1 MLPQRSSR
9 SATAW
14 RLAAALCAAAVLLAP
29 RGATADTVTL
39 QAGKT
44 LPDWTAGGA
53 PAYYNHT
60 YETSITTQ
68 YIDTWNNQN
77 GITYFWG
84 SAADSDFA
92 FSLADANPYNPA
104 EKYRTLLRFH
114 RLSRVV
120 PPGAAVTGAELTL
133 TFINYGGASG
143 NAAVQIEGCF
153 MTKAWAH
160 LNENPYKGTG
170 WRYARYDAPSAAS
183 VPWAQPGAW
192 ADCSP
197 AAAISFVLPANG
209 AYGYVSQT
217 IPLPPAI
224 VASWIANNGAANYGV
239 LFRAT
244 NGSVSL
250 ITSQWRKD
258 APALRRPALSVT
270 YSTDPATP
278 QPTPLSGPP
287 LAITTMPRTWW
298 VDPAGSDE
306 AGSGHPD
313 SPFKT
318 PAKALFEA
326 WPGDKIYMRTGVYP
340 GSLQVTRPRI
350 TMQSA
355 PGHWAV
361 VALPRD
367 DPQAAV
373 NVITLRP
380 GADGG
385 VLSNFEITGGFYY
398 GVMFFTSWEN
408 YGAMADRVARGAAPS
423 GWTLSNLSAAYPLP
437 TCPHPTPPRAHARAM
452 AAAGS
457 TTRAAAASSEV
468 MKASNNT
475 FANLEVFNTGA
486 RWRLG
491 GHGIEAVQAYDI
503 TVRDC
508 YFHDIPGAAVHLA
521 GGTARALLERN
532 FVTRTN
538 FGFNLGFATEYEY
551 MDPIH
556 NPALYESINATARN
570 NIIAATNNAGINVWA
585 SLGAVVAHNTL
596 WQAAEGAQSAVLV
609 NAYSHDYTPS
619 GPVLTSCSRLTVW
632 GNLLVRSTAARAGP
646 VFQIRAAGLD
656 PNSPLVMGGNLYYD
670 QDGVGPVPFV
680 WGNGAMLE
688 DERAGGLAF
697 VGNATGWAAHCAT
710 ALGQAATCDLGSLEA
725 NPRLD
730 AAFAPLQPCSPALGR
745 APALL
750 PSAGAAVVAD
760 DFHGRSRVAAAAGA
774 GAAGGGAAGGFDA
787 GAVQAGAAGPTKP
800 MPAPVPLALAAAP
813 APFMGVGPG
822 PAYDKQWPY
831 DFWRTRAC
839 KDLVVDAVGGSDWQS
854 WKADSSYGPFKT
866 VGKALELINQC
877 DRILLRA
884 GQTHVGPFAIY
895 RPNVTITTHPADLA
909 AGSGRAVV
917 TCPAATGA
925 TPCIRTGEGLYGG
938 AAAVQLTNFNVVMAA
953 GTTGSCIHFN
963 EGAGSGSS
971 AYWAFYLA
979 STGKAA
985 AAPTHSVI
993 SDMALTNCGM
1003 HGVKLSTFVRKVRL
1017 EGLAITNPKGA
1028 GIEVR
1033 GGGDLVIARKTI
1045 TGAVDTAVRLGG
1057 GARNCLVERNLI
1069 KDFGGRGILL
1079 GSDNTEVAYMDVD
1092 WAAYG
1097 SAGGSWHDNINTLVR
1112 NNILHGGA
1120 GAGIAFYSAR
1130 DATVVHNTLI
1140 GVAATMQAGVLLNV
1154 SPKQLGP
1161 TWEVGAPNTNITFKN
1176 NVVTLGGDAS
1186 STLMVE
1192 SRLLQGSTYN
1202 RQLALNAPA
1211 GTCPARR
1218 LAAASSSASSTSLR
1232 GGAAP
1237 QGRRM
1242 LRAAAAAAAATATI
1256 SADPTG
1262 GIQQQQHY
1270 RRRQRQLL
1278 STGLPF
1284 AKAMQDA
1291 TGEQGRNPD
1300 GSCPLYPAT
1309 HAWHQDVSSLPVHPN
1324 SQSIKLNIGGTGS
1337 HLHADFGGGYGS
1349 GANRIYYGIPYVV
1362 VDSSKPNGPGLTQI
1376 NIGPAGYPAESDS
1389 SPAGWPIP
1397 PTAPVEGAYANC
1409 PPASCGGDR
1418 HILVV
1423 DNATCLLNEAWRA
1436 VPPALT
1442 GTGAWQADIVA
1453 RFNVSRERLERP
1465 LGWSSADA
1473 AGLAI
1478 LPGLVRYEEIVKGS
1492 IDHAIRFTG
1501 PNSRA
1506 AYAPPASHFAATS
1519 TSPDAPWMGMRV
1531 RLNSSFDCAP
1541 LKRAARIFCVA
1552 LQKYGAVFADN
1563 GSPWYFSGEATAS
1576 WESSGVLSEL
1586 YDISSIPSA
1595 FMEVLDTGCLCLD
1608 ADCTVSECG
1617 GVPGVDPAG
1626 LPVYPAVA
1634 APASANMHFANN
1646 VYFKPGSPAAARY
1659 IDRAVAPF
1667 GAGYSGG
1674 LAGWQAAGYESGSTD
1689 AADPAID
1696 PAKGYKPAAGS
1707 PAVGSVPVL
1716 AEACEDYNGA
1726 PRGAPG
1732 GATDAGAVLA

>member
-1 MLPQRSSR
+1 MLPKGWRSG
-9 SATAW
+9 AAC
-14 RLAAALCAAAVLLAP
+14 LAAALACAVLITP

-53 PAYYNHT
+53 PTYYNHT
-60 YETSITTQ
+60 FETSITTQ

-84 SAADSDFA
+84 SAADADYA
-92 FSLADANPYNPA
+92 FGLADANPYNPA
-104 EKYRTLLRFH
+104 EKYRTLIRFH
-114 RLSRVV
+114 RLSRHV
-120 PPGAAVTGAELTL
+120 PAGAAVTAAELTL
-133 TFINYGGASG
+133 TFINYGGAG
-143 NAAVQIEGCF
+143 GDAAVAIEGCF
-153 MTKAWAH
+153 MTRAWAYS
-160 LNENPYKGTG
+160 NENPYKGTG
-170 WRYARYDAPSAAS
+170 WRYSRYDFPTSAS
-183 VPWAQPGAW
+183 VPWTQPGAW

-197 AAAISFVLPANG
+197 AASISFVLPANG

-224 VASWIANNGAANYGV
+224 VAAWIANNGAANYGM

-258 APALRRPALSVT
+258 SPALRRPALSVT

-278 QPTPLSGPP
+278 QPTPLTGAP
-287 LAITTMPRTWW
+287 LAITTIPRTWW

-306 AGSGHPD
+306 ANSGHPD
-313 SPFKT
+313 CAFKS

-326 WPGDKIYMRTGVYP
+326 WPGDKIYMRSGVYP

-350 TMQSA
+350 TLQSA

-367 DPQAAV
+367 DPQSAV

-385 VLSNFEITGGFYY
+385 VLRDFEITGGFYY

-408 YGAMADRVARGAAPS
+408 YGPMSDRVALGAAPS
-423 GWTLSNLSAAYPLP
+423 GWTLTNLRIHD
-437 TCPHPTPPRAHARAM
+437 T
-452 AAAGS
+452 GS
-457 TTRAAAASSEV
+457 SGVKLT
-468 MKASNNT
+468 MKATNNT
-475 FANLEVFNTGA
+475 FAGLEVFNTGA
-486 RWRLG
+486 RLRLG

-503 TVRDC
+503 AVRDC
-508 YFHDIPGAAVHLA
+508 CFHDIPGAAVHLA

-538 FGFNLGFATEYEY
+538 FGFNLGFATDYEY

-570 NIIAATNNAGINVWA
+570 NIIASTNNAGINVWA
-585 SLGAVVAHNTL
+585 SLGALLAHNTI
-596 WQAAEGAQSAVLV
+596 WQAAEGGQSAVLV
-609 NAYSHDYTPS
+609 NSYSHDYTPS
-619 GPVLTSCSRLTVW
+619 GPVLTSCSRLTLW
-632 GNLLVRSTAARAGP
+632 GNLLVKSTTARAGP
-646 VFQIRAAGLD
+646 VFQIRVGGLD
-656 PNSPLVMGGNLYYD
+656 PNSPLVMGANLYYD
-670 QDGVGPVPFV
+670 QDGVGPVPFI

-697 VGNATGWAAHCAT
+697 VGNATGWARHCAV
-710 ALGQAATCDLGSLEA
+710 ALAQPATSDLNSLEA
-725 NPRLD
+725 DPRLD
-730 AAFAPLQPCSPALGR
+730 AAFSPMACSPSCGR
-745 APALL
+745 APAVL
-750 PSAGAAVVAD
+750 PSGLAAVAD
-760 DFHGRSRVAAAAGA
+760 DFHGRSR
-774 GAAGGGAAGGFDA
+774 GGAAAYDA
-787 GAVQAGAAGPTKP
+787 GAVQAGAAGAAKA
-800 MPAPVPLALAAAP
+800 MPPVPAGLAAAP
-813 APFMGVGPG
+813 APFMGIGPG
-822 PAYDKQWPY
+822 PVYDKQWPY
-831 DFWRTRAC
+831 DFWSTRVC
-839 KDLVVDAVGGSDWQS
+839 RDLVVDAVAGSDWQS
-854 WKADSSYGPFKT
+854 WSKKSNYGPFKT

-884 GQTHVGPFAIY
+884 GQNHVGGFGIY
-895 RPNVTITTHPADLA
+895 RPNVTITTHPADA
-909 AGSGRAVV
+909 PARAVV
-917 TCPAATGA
+917 TCPLATGA

-938 AAAVQLTNFNVVMAA
+938 AAAVRLTNFNIVMAA

-993 SDMALTNCGM
+993 SDMSLTACGL
-1003 HGVKLSTFVRKVRL
+1003 HGIKLSTFVRRVRM
-1017 EGLAITNPKGA
+1017 EGLAISHPKGA

-1033 GGGDLVIARKTI
+1033 GGSDLVIARNVI

-1057 GARNCLVERNLI
+1057 GARNVVVERNLI

-1092 WAAYG
+1092 WALYG
-1097 SAGGSWHDNINTLVR
+1097 STPGSWHDNINTLVR
-1112 NNILHGGA
+1112 NNIIHGGA

-1130 DATVVHNTLI
+1130 DAVVVHNTLL

-1161 TWEVGAPNTNITFKN
+1161 TWETGAPNTNITFKN
-1176 NVVTLGGDAS
+1176 NVVTLGGDATA
-1186 STLMVE
+1186 TLMVE
-1192 SRLLQGSTYN
+1192 SRLMQGSTYN
-1202 RQLALNAPA
+1202 RQLSLNPPA

-1218 LAAASSSASSTSLR
+1218 LASASYSSSGSSRRLLR
-1232 GGAAP
+1232 ATAT
-1237 QGRRM
+1237 
-1242 LRAAAAAAAATATI
+1242 AAAAGASGATA
-1256 SADPTG
+1256 G
-1262 GIQQQQHY
+1262 GSSLQQQ
-1270 RRRQRQLL
+1270 RRRLL

-1291 TGEQGRNPD
+1291 PGEQGRNAD

-1324 SQSIKLNIGGTGS
+1324 SKSIKLNIGGSGG
-1337 HLHADFGGGYGS
+1337 HLHADFGGGSGS

-1362 VDSSKPNGPGLTQI
+1362 VDSSKPNGPVLTQI
-1376 NIGPAGYPAESDS
+1376 KIGPSGYPAESDVS
-1389 SPAGWPIP
+1389 AAGWPIP
-1397 PTAPVEGAYANC
+1397 PTAPVEGAYPNC

-1418 HILVV
+1418 HILVL
-1423 DNATCLLNEAWRA
+1423 DNATCLLTEAWRA
-1436 VPPALT
+1436 VPPSLT

-1453 RFNVSRERLERP
+1453 RFNVSRDRLERP

-1478 LPGLVRYEEIVKGS
+1478 LPGLVRYDEIVKGS

-1519 TSPDAPWMGMRV
+1519 SSPDAPWMGMRV
-1531 RLNSSFDCAP
+1531 RLNSTFDCSP

-1563 GSPWYFSGEATAS
+1563 GSPWYFSGEATAN
-1576 WESSGVLSEL
+1576 WETSGVLSEL
-1586 YDISSIPSA
+1586 YDISTIPSA

-1608 ADCTVSECG
+1608 AGCTISECG

-1626 LPVYPAVA
+1626 LPVYPAVT

-1646 VYFKPGSPAAARY
+1646 IYYKPGSPAAARY
-1659 IDRAVAPF
+1659 VDRAVPPF
-1667 GAGYSGG
+1667 DAGYDGG
-1674 LAGWQAAGYESGSTD
+1674 LAGWQAAGYEAASSKGG
-1689 AADPAID
+1689 ADPAID
-1696 PAKGYKPAAGS
+1696 PANGYKPAAGS

-1716 AEACEDYNGA
+1716 VAATEDFNGA
-1726 PRGAPG
+1726 ARGAPG
-1732 GATDAGAVLA
+1732 GVTDAGAVLA